1 MSKSTNTPAH
11 DIRYGAIRV
20 AIWENQSES
29 GPFYA
34 TTLERFYRDKDG
46 NPQSG
51 HSFTLT
57 DIGLAQLAL
66 ADAARWITENRHR
79 ASDKDAA

>member
-1 MSKSTNTPAH
+1 MSKSINTPAH

-57 DIGLAQLAL
+57 DIGLAQFAL
-66 ADAARWITENRHR
+66 ADAARWISENRR
-79 ASDKDAA
+79 QASAKEAA